1 VHRRKEETVENPWIV
16 IAGIVAVAVVYVLL
30 PVAADT
36 FRRFR
41 VPRILRC
48 PETEKEAEVALDAP
62 HAALTSAFGPPVLRV
77 KNCSLWPERE
87 DCPQDCLAAEAEA
100 APPSR

>member
-1 VHRRKEETVENPWIV
+1 MENPWIV
-16 IAGIVAVAVVYVLL
+16 IAGIVAIAVVYVLL
-30 PVAADT
+30 PIAADT

-41 VPRILRC
+41 APRILRC
-48 PETEKEAEVALDAP
+48 PQTAKDAEVAVDAS

-77 KNCSLWPERE
+77 KNCSLWPEGK